1 MNSPKTLI
9 AWLSVQDCRSIKD
22 YPATQG
28 GVVLSAL
35 NGGGATRLVLLSQ
48 LQQQFTSEYLEK
60 LSEVWPGDIS
70 LRLVDQGVSSSIADL
85 WPWAS
90 AQLKAELDAHPEVT
104 HDLLLGS
111 SLPSCQAIF
120 LTHGLTD
127 ERCRLLEPLKNGD
140 FQSLSLPRIQ
150 LEAAPARKAESD
162 QASDSSEPVVNAAEE
177 VNSYDPGLDDSPA
190 EVQSTDAQI
199 HAAQSDA
206 APGLLAVLASAEE
219 TCDEVATEDEF
230 GVSNAGPIV
239 WFDETSEAEEI
250 AAAAAAEAAQ
260 AAHALEV
267 AASAEMNSEPEP
279 ELESAHEWAVEEV
292 ALKPAEEIDFSEIE
306 TEVATEAIASE
317 ADFEVGE
324 PELESAHEWAVEEVA
339 LTSAEE
345 IDFSELE
352 SDAEAGAEAD
362 AAAQAMQAIAS
373 FEEIAPADSLE
384 LSFDEDLTGAQSLD
398 AAPEPLLESA
408 SFPQAESLLDD
419 AHFAAPE
426 PSSEPDFQPESETT
440 IEDELSKAAAALDDP
455 FDDFASAGVE
465 TADAEFQT
473 NSASDFDLDFPA
485 NASVDEEAPQ
495 ALEAALAQE
504 EPAGLPELELENE
517 LETEP
522 EPEPLGAPV
531 PPAAM
536 AAPWPYA
543 SAALQQLS
551 KRADALAG
559 GDLPVLVL
567 GEAGS
572 GTRLLAKRIH
582 ELGLRA
588 NAPMIVADLTAIHPD
603 AIAQELWGED
613 ASVRGERRAGFV
625 ELAQGGSLL
634 IAGLELVPAAVQ
646 TQLLSLMTRGDYLAV
661 GAENPTPANVRMLAT
676 ASDELLL
683 ETKAGRFNRKL
694 FDLFGKG
701 LLTIPA
707 LRNRK
712 EDLPALLDAIWQF
725 IQSEE
730 SHQRNLSAEARDW
743 LLFHGFSGTVKDL
756 ELALR
761 RTCLWAQGDEV
772 DVDTLRESVAL
783 GSIPQAVAHCG
794 QAIADGFSLKDVV
807 FSVTKHFIHQA
818 LIQSK
823 YDLDKAA
830 ALLGVS
836 DRDALVG
843 WMKRVGIEMPNENN
857 FEDTHAEHH
866 DFESA
871 YVSVQPQAVVSD
883 LEPDTSNPDLEIS
896 LS

>member
-1 MNSPKTLI
+1 MSPLKTLI

-35 NGGGATRLVLLSQ
+35 NSTGATRLLLLSH
-48 LQQQFTSEYLEK
+48 LQSQFTNEYLEK
-60 LSEVWPGDIS
+60 LSQSWAGDIE
-70 LRLVDQGVSSSIADL
+70 LRMVDEGVSTAIGDL

-90 AQLKAELDAHPEVT
+90 EQLKTELDAHPGMSHE
-104 HDLLLGS
+104 LLLAS
-111 SLPSCQAIF
+111 SVPACQAIF

-127 ERCRLLEPLKNGD
+127 ERCHLLEPRKNGD
-140 FQSLSLPRIQ
+140 FQALTLPRVQ
-150 LEAAPARKAESD
+150 
-162 QASDSSEPVVNAAEE
+162 V
-177 VNSYDPGLDDSPA
+177 DSPLVSQA
-190 EVQSTDAQI
+190 DQSGDAPLEQAHAMATSGTDEVDFYDLGFDETPATDSQTDMG
-199 HAAQSDA
+199 QSDA
-206 APGLLAVLASAEE
+206 DASAGPGLLAVLADVEE
-219 TCDEVATEDEF
+219 TCDEVATENEF
-230 GVSNAGPIV
+230 GVSNAGQID
-239 WFDETSEAEEI
+239 WFDESIEAPAELGLTRKSEPILAPAPIEEVWAEQALETEPIAETASEPADLSEDDAPAELASEWAVEEVALKPAEEI
-250 AAAAAAEAAQ
+250 DFSGVVIDETETAF
-260 AAHALEV
+260 
-267 AASAEMNSEPEP
+267 EPESNPVGEP

-292 ALKPAEEIDFSEIE
+292 ALKPAEEIDFPEVDIE
-306 TEVATEAIASE
+306 PPESFMPAEAQDA
-317 ADFEVGE
+317 AFEVDIE
-324 PELESAHEWAVEEVA
+324 PA
-339 LTSAEE
+339 AE
-345 IDFSELE
+345 I
-352 SDAEAGAEAD
+352 
-362 AAAQAMQAIAS
+362 
-373 FEEIAPADSLE
+373 SL
-384 LSFDEDLTGAQSLD
+384 
-398 AAPEPLLESA
+398 
-408 SFPQAESLLDD
+408 
-419 AHFAAPE
+419 
-426 PSSEPDFQPESETT
+426 
-440 IEDELSKAAAALDDP
+440 EDELSKAAAALDDP
-455 FDDFASAGVE
+455 FDDFASVGA
-465 TADAEFQT
+465 ADLESQAESAPEGLLA
-473 NSASDFDLDFPA
+473 SASDLDLDFPET
-485 NASVDEEAPQ
+485 STGEDAPGALQPPLLDPLSQ
-495 ALEAALAQE
+495 ALAEADAID
-504 EPAGLPELELENE
+504 PP
-517 LETEP
+517 
-522 EPEPLGAPV
+522 APV
-531 PPAAM
+531 

-543 SAALQQLS
+543 SSALQQLS
-551 KRADALAG
+551 RRADALAG
-559 GDLPVLVL
+559 GELPVLVL

-582 ELGLRA
+582 ESGGRC
-588 NAPMIVADLTAIHPD
+588 NAPMIVADLSAIHPD
-603 AIAQELWGED
+603 AMSQELWGED

-634 IAGLELVPAAVQ
+634 IAGLELMPVSVQ

-661 GAENPTPANVRMLAT
+661 GAENPTPADVRMLAT
-676 ASDELLL
+676 ASDELLS

-712 EDLPALLDAIWQF
+712 ADLPALLNAMWQF

-730 SHQRNLSAEARDW
+730 SHQRTLSDDARDW

-761 RTCLWAQGDEV
+761 RGCLWAQGDEV

-818 LIQSK
+818 LTQSQ

-836 DRDALVG
+836 DREALAG

-866 DFESA
+866 DFETA
-871 YVSVQPQAVVSD
+871 YVASNNAPTGLQAQSETFD
-883 LEPDTSNPDLEIS
+883 PDVEIS